1 MEYAMCLKNEMNAA
15 DLVAVRNDQCSGD
28 ASIESVELLRGIN
41 TIQNYVTD
49 YIQHRVHLHDSYCPR
64 LPEIPVSD
72 DYRFELIRTVALIFE
87 KKHAQE
93 LTNMVTALCLNGRF
107 TFQRYVEVVEC
118 FVQNDDDEPDEQ
130 LSYGRLV
137 ALIAFAGL
145 VAIKLCDMKM
155 FPEISMIASYTSKF
169 LHKRIALTWPQ
180 NKRSWESFFDRAKII
195 IDKSTVEE
203 NKRVNLKSE
212 CSWWLSIRTCGM
224 NNIQYIFGRPVIRK
238 CIECQKRTFIH
249 RWSKFIRWQELVAEE
264 VEEKKVEK
272 SIKNYIKLGDDAYLS
287 PERIEDVLPK
297 KQREDVP
304 NDIEFNTFYTQL
316 RYVDHSLDN
325 LRRFKR
331 YEHFQHLQY
340 DQRFIPER
348 LLFLGPDLAAAHF
361 LVHRGAAVKF
371 VADNVWIK
379 KDDKGNYTL
388 PGRKIPGLYIEAID
402 ASDTELMFEGLENLI
417 DLSHLRL
424 LRLAGCC
431 YADDWMMS
439 RIGALFPESL
449 EMLDLSDCNRITAKG
464 LAGLRTLKKLR
475 YLRLE
480 GFGHVKDVAKTALL
494 LEESIPNLRVFGI
507 NYENAMQSLQREM
520 KLLANERIVTDA
532 KGNAYA
538 EDDDGRLFY
547 VAGRINE
554 RPAVT
559 DDDKPLMTSTIR
571 RELPE
576 IEIAEFER
584 LDELSGGKLRH
595 LLVGSPSGYSWTQ
608 EVETILSFEKKWK
621 KKLGIPIDQKLLPR
635 SERISQPDDSMK
647 TSNNSL
653 SDKQEDYILIEDRI
667 KEKVNM

>member
-1 MEYAMCLKNEMNAA
+1 MEVMFSIYRM
-15 DLVAVRNDQCSGD
+15 RN
-28 ASIESVELLRGIN
+28 I
-41 TIQNYVTD
+41 
-49 YIQHRVHLHDSYCPR
+49 HH
-64 LPEIPVSD
+64 
-72 DYRFELIRTVALIFE
+72 
-87 KKHAQE
+87 
-93 LTNMVTALCLNGRF
+93 
-107 TFQRYVEVVEC
+107 
-118 FVQNDDDEPDEQ
+118 
-130 LSYGRLV
+130 
-137 ALIAFAGL
+137 
-145 VAIKLCDMKM
+145 
-155 FPEISMIASYTSKF
+155 
-169 LHKRIALTWPQ
+169 
-180 NKRSWESFFDRAKII
+180 
-195 IDKSTVEE
+195 
-203 NKRVNLKSE
+203 
-212 CSWWLSIRTCGM
+212 
-224 NNIQYIFGRPVIRK
+224 IFGKLAIRE
-238 CIECQKRTFIH
+238 CIKCQKRTFIH
-249 RWSKFIRWQELVAEE
+249 RWSRFIRWQELVEE
-264 VEEKKVEK
+264 EMEEKKVEK
-272 SIKNYIKLGDDAYLS
+272 SIKNYIKLADGAYIS
-287 PERIEDVLPK
+287 PERVEDVLPK

-371 VADNVWIK
+371 VADNIWIK
-379 KDDKGNYTL
+379 KDEKGNYSL
-388 PGRKIPGLYIEAID
+388 PGQKIPGLYIEAID
-402 ASDTELMFEGLENLI
+402 ASDTELMFEGLENLV

-424 LRLAGCC
+424 LRLAGCY

-480 GFGHVKDVAKTALL
+480 GLDHVKDIAKTALL
-494 LEESIPNLRVFGI
+494 LEESIPNLKVFGI
-507 NYENAMQSLQREM
+507 NYENAMQSLQSEM
-520 KLLANERIVTDA
+520 KLLANERVVTDA

-547 VAGRINE
+547 VAGRVNE
-554 RPAVT
+554 RPAVS
-559 DDDKPLMTSTIR
+559 DEDKPLMTSTIR

-576 IEIAEFER
+576 MEIAEFER

-608 EVETILSFEKKWK
+608 EVETVLSFEEKWK

-635 SERISQPDDSMK
+635 SKRITQPEDSVK
-647 TSNNSL
+647 PTNNSL
-653 SDKQEDYILIEDRI
+653 PDKQKEYVLIDDKMV
-667 KEKVNM
+667 KEEVNV

>member
-1 MEYAMCLKNEMNAA
+1 MKNIYH
-15 DLVAVRNDQCSGD
+15 VFG
-28 ASIESVELLRGIN
+28 
-41 TIQNYVTD
+41 
-49 YIQHRVHLHDSYCPR
+49 
-64 LPEIPVSD
+64 
-72 DYRFELIRTVALIFE
+72 
-87 KKHAQE
+87 
-93 LTNMVTALCLNGRF
+93 
-107 TFQRYVEVVEC
+107 
-118 FVQNDDDEPDEQ
+118 
-130 LSYGRLV
+130 
-137 ALIAFAGL
+137 
-145 VAIKLCDMKM
+145 KL
-155 FPEISMIASYTSKF
+155 
-169 LHKRIALTWPQ
+169 
-180 NKRSWESFFDRAKII
+180 
-195 IDKSTVEE
+195 
-203 NKRVNLKSE
+203 
-212 CSWWLSIRTCGM
+212 
-224 NNIQYIFGRPVIRK
+224 VIRE
-238 CIECQKRTFIH
+238 CIKCQKRTFIH

-264 VEEKKVEK
+264 VEEKKIEK
-272 SIKNYIKLGDDAYLS
+272 SIKNYIKLTDDGYLS
-287 PERIEDVLPK
+287 PERVEDVLPR
-297 KQREDVP
+297 KQPEDAP

-379 KDDKGNYTL
+379 KDGKGNYAL
-388 PGRKIPGLYIEAID
+388 PGQKVPGLYIEAID
-402 ASDTELMFEGLENLI
+402 ASDTELMFEGLENLAE
-417 DLSHLRL
+417 LSHLRL

-449 EMLDLSDCNRITAKG
+449 EMLDLSDCSRITAKG

-480 GFGHVKDVAKTALL
+480 GMDHVKDIAKAALL
-494 LEESIPNLRVFGI
+494 LEESIPDLRVFGI
-507 NYENAMQSLQREM
+507 SYENAMQSLQREM
-520 KLLANERIVTDA
+520 ELLVNERVVIDA
-532 KGNAYA
+532 KGNIYA

-547 VAGRINE
+547 VAGRVNE

-576 IEIAEFER
+576 MEIAEFER

-608 EVETILSFEKKWK
+608 EVETILSFEEKWK
-621 KKLGIPIDQKLLPR
+621 KRRGIPIDQKLLPKSR
-635 SERISQPDDSMK
+635 CMPQLEDSVK
-647 TSNNSL
+647 STNNAL
-653 SDKQEDYILIEDRI
+653 PDKQEEYELIED
-667 KEKVNM
+667 KVIDKKVSV